1 MKIEKVSE
9 DVIRITLTAEDLK
22 KRNLDAQKFKYDTPQ
37 YERLLLDVISHA
49 EIEFGF
55 DISECRVVHEP
66 ASNKQEDHI
75 ITVTRTSNAK
85 NIDNSTFDF
94 NPAYL
99 LKILAYLKEL
109 LPIDQNFDFDGE
121 DKDFSDELHH
131 NDYFLNSILLYDEN
145 EKAKEKRYS
154 DESCNENYEVLVFND
169 FENLISMVLTIPQS
183 RNVPASLYK
192 YNDNYY
198 ISYRL
203 SKRNAGVIEKIRDI
217 ASEFDGK
224 YMPASITRPIL
235 EEHANKIIKRGAFSV
250 LLNNFA
256 K

>member
-109 LPIDQNFDFDGE
+109 LPIDENFDFDGE

-217 ASEFDGK
+217 ASNSMG
-224 YMPASITRPIL
+224 I
-235 EEHANKIIKRGAFSV
+235 HACKHYTPYIGGTCQQDHPRGAFSV

>member
-85 NIDNSTFDF
+85 NIDSTFDF

-99 LKILAYLKEL
+99 LKILAY
-109 LPIDQNFDFDGE
+109 
-121 DKDFSDELHH
+121 
-131 NDYFLNSILLYDEN
+131 
-145 EKAKEKRYS
+145 KRTS
-154 DESCNENYEVLVFND
+154 PN
-169 FENLISMVLTIPQS
+169 
-183 RNVPASLYK
+183 R
-192 YNDNYY
+192 
-198 ISYRL
+198 
-203 SKRNAGVIEKIRDI
+203 
-217 ASEFDGK
+217 
-224 YMPASITRPIL
+224 
-235 EEHANKIIKRGAFSV
+235 
-250 LLNNFA
+250 
-256 K
+256 

>member
-109 LPIDQNFDFDGE
+109 LPIDENFDYDGE

-145 EKAKEKRYS
+145 EKAKERKRYS

-203 SKRNAGVIEKIRDI
+203 SKRNAGVIEK
-217 ASEFDGK
+217 
-224 YMPASITRPIL
+224 L
-235 EEHANKIIKRGAFSV
+235 ET
-250 LLNNFA
+250 
-256 K
+256 

>member
-66 ASNKQEDHI
+66 ASNKHEDHI

-85 NIDNSTFDF
+85 NIENSIFDF

-99 LKILAYLKEL
+99 LRILAYLKEL
-109 LPIDQNFDFDGE
+109 IPIDENFDFDGDEKEFSE
-121 DKDFSDELHH
+121 DVNQS
-131 NDYFLNSILLYDEN
+131 DYFLNSLLLYDEN
-145 EKAKEKRYS
+145 EKTKEKRCF
-154 DESCNENYEVLVFND
+154 DDSCNENYEVLVFND
-169 FENLISMVLTIPQS
+169 FENLISMILTIPQCK
-183 RNVPASLYK
+183 NVPASLYK
-192 YNDNYY
+192 YNNNYY
-198 ISYRL
+198 ITYRL
-203 SKRNAGVIEKIRDI
+203 SRRNAAVIEKIREM
-217 ASEFDGK
+217 ASEFDGR
-224 YMPASITRPIL
+224 YMPANITRPIL
-235 EEHANKIIKRGAFSV
+235 EEHGTKIIKRGAFSV
-250 LLNNFA
+250 LLNSFA